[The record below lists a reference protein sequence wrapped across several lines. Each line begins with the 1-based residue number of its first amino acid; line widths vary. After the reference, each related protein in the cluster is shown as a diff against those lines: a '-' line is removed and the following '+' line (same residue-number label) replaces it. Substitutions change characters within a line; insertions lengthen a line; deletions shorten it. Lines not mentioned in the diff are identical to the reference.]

1 MMVVVMVALQ
11 PTSESLFLESSL
23 GFLSI
28 SREAKKLG
36 KASKKKSKME

>member
-1 MMVVVMVALQ
+1 MMVVVMVA
-11 PTSESLFLESSL
+11 SESLFLESSL

-28 SREAKKLG
+28 SRKAKKLG